1 MAVSFLRKKT
11 HFQKALS
18 RFPLCI
24 TMATATSLGSG
35 DWTQGYEDHKVSHTL
50 KQVETSGGLGWG
62 RGVVI
67 SEALLL

>member
-1 MAVSFLRKKT
+1 ME
-11 HFQKALS
+11 HEC
-18 RFPLCI
+18 FPSNRHQSWDENGSPII